1 MSNDLHNSFGGV
13 SHGRERLFTAI
24 RLPSKLQ
31 EFLRL
36 EAEWAQTRLD
46 FRKWTDH
53 RDYHITLQFLG
64 DTPSAEIGK
73 LKKVL
78 REASLAFQPFSLNI
92 SDWGTFGL
100 ERAPKVLWKGVS
112 GDVERLHSL
121 QKHIVESTAQLG
133 FQAELRPYRPHITMA
148 RKFVGQVP
156 EHTQNGIF
164 DLPPGHSSP
173 VNSWTVDGFVLY
185 VTRLGQI
192 PMYEVVDTFSFSCK

>member
-1 MSNDLHNSFGGV
+1 MSNDLHNSSSHVF
-13 SHGRERLFTAI
+13 HGRERLFTAI

-31 EFLRL
+31 EFLRM
-36 EAEWAQTRLD
+36 EAEFAQTRLD

-64 DTPSAEIGK
+64 DTPSGEIGK
-73 LKKVL
+73 LRKVL
-78 REASLAFQPFSLNI
+78 RDTSSAFQPFSLSI

-100 ERAPKVLWKGVS
+100 DRAPKVLWKGVS
-112 GDVERLHSL
+112 GDVEQLHFL

-156 EHTQNGIF
+156 EHTRNGIF
-164 DLPPGHSSP
+164 DLIPGHSSS
-173 VNSWTVDGFVLY
+173 VKSWTVDGFVLY